1 MKTSGGSCV
10 SLSNLSYCQKSIESE
25 TVKTSEVLKKTL
37 GSFSESV
44 KGVSSCS
51 CPISFHRSCFCV
63 CLFVDCNADHF
74 SISS

>member
-1 MKTSGGSCV
+1 MTSCV

-44 KGVSSCS
+44 KGVSSVS
-51 CPISFHRSCFCV
+51 VSPFTRAAIQFDFSK
-63 CLFVDCNADHF
+63 F